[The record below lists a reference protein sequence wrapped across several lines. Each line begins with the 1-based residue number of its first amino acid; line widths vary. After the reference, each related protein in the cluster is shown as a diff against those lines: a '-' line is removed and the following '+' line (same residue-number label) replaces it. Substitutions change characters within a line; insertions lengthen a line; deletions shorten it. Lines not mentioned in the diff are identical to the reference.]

1 MDWHSSWSDRLSRLD
16 VDRECTAGS
25 SEDSCWLCDHLDDWN
40 SVLRAVQFRLVEEQ
54 PGKLCLRTWAR
65 ESPVDFNRNG
75 FPYDAAYVTAW
86 LPRKHWCVEEL
97 SLNRWDL
104 RPYGTAVPRPFPGLR
119 PSGLRKISMTGNYSP
134 GNAPFDWA
142 VVLDAMGPVEQLK
155 SLRCPKLAIS
165 DSLASKLAQLLS
177 ANASSIRELW
187 FSGCE
192 IGSRASDILFR
203 GISNCKTLVKLRFGV
218 NLSQNSLTLLT
229 KRLQSMETLEVL
241 TLREGHEE
249 DKNQTFASFG
259 QEHNMK
265 GLSAVGDLLRR
276 STSLKKFR
284 FQPLTPCGIRDCLAA
299 LETNT
304 ILSDLLISGRHFAQ
318 KNIDHDV
325 GVSLRSMLAKN
336 RELHSLT
343 LFSFR
348 VDYEAAVLI
357 SEGLQENSTLKTLCV
372 TSSKLSFPAELA
384 LYSALKKNTVVQL
397 QLDCYGCSV
406 AERRALS
413 AEVERNKWYNRVPME
428 WDDSH
433 AKGLSASLLDQSLCP
448 TDLCLDTRRFS
459 DESFSMLCNAL
470 ASSPH
475 IRSLKVVI
483 SHATLT
489 QVASLLKGLSD
500 NKSLRCVSLHE
511 TCNDNRGSSVVAS
524 QGLCFNDS
532 VAELSVIFVELDTM
546 HVELV
551 ALLLETNETLCKV
564 TLSCTRELEQEYVD
578 AISRALLQ
586 NKSITDFRFL
596 HGRSNADCSTACSR
610 KAVQRNVACL
620 DRAARFVLGQDMGK
634 ACAEAFELFEDKAS
648 LVPRVVSASGMS
660 QAQAERAVSSA
671 RQFIWANY
679 LIVTKVVCQKLECFA
694 ADSAQIDQLNDD
706 CWRAITRYLTV
717 SDVLDN

>member
-1 MDWHSSWSDRLSRLD
+1 MDEHSSWSDSLSRLD
-16 VDRECTAGS
+16 LDRECTAGS

-40 SVLRAVQFRLVEEQ
+40 SVLSAVQFRLVEGQ

-65 ESPVDFNRNG
+65 ETPVDFNRNG

-97 SLNRWDL
+97 HLNGRDL
-104 RPYGTAVPRPFPGLR
+104 RPYGTAVPRLFPGLR
-119 PSGLRKISMTGNYSP
+119 SSGLRKISITGSYSP
-134 GNAPFDWA
+134 GNASFDWA
-142 VVLDAMGPVEQLK
+142 VVLDAMGPLEQLR
-155 SLRCPKLAIS
+155 SLHCPKLTIS

-177 ANASSIRELW
+177 ANASSITELW
-187 FSGCE
+187 FSGST

-203 GISNCKTLVKLRFGV
+203 DISSCKTLRKLRFGV
-218 NLSQNSLTLLT
+218 NVSQNSLTLLT
-229 KRLQSMETLEVL
+229 KRLQSVETLQVL
-241 TLREGHEE
+241 TLREGREE
-249 DKNQTFASFG
+249 DEKQTFASFG

-265 GLSAVGDLLRR
+265 VWSAVGDLLRK

-284 FQPLTPCGIRDCLAA
+284 FQSLTPCGIADCLEA

-304 ILSDLLISGRHFAQ
+304 VLRDLLISGHHFAP
-318 KNIDHDV
+318 KRIDHDV
-325 GVSLRSMLAKN
+325 GMSLRSMLAKN
-336 RELHSLT
+336 RGLHSLT

-357 SEGLQENSTLKTLCV
+357 SEGLQENNTLKTLCV
-372 TSSKLSFPAELA
+372 TSSKLLFPAELA
-384 LYSALKKNTVVQL
+384 LYSALKKNTVVEL

-413 AEVERNKWYNRVPME
+413 AEVKRNKWYNRVPME

-433 AKGLSASLLDQSLCP
+433 AKSLCASLLDQSLCP
-448 TDLCLDTRRFS
+448 VDLCLDTSRFS
-459 DESFSMLCNAL
+459 DESFSMLCSAL
-470 ASSPH
+470 SSSPH
-475 IRSLKVVI
+475 ICGLKVVM
-483 SHATLT
+483 SHATQT
-489 QVASLLKGLSD
+489 QVASLHNVLSE
-500 NKSLRCVSLHE
+500 NKSLRCVALHE
-511 TCNDNRGSSVVAS
+511 ACYDNRGSSVVAS

-532 VAELSVIFVELDTM
+532 VAELSIIFEELDTM
-546 HVELV
+546 LVELV

-564 TLSCTRELEQEYVD
+564 SLLCTRELEPEYVD

-586 NKSITDFRFL
+586 NKFITDFRFL

-610 KAVQRNVACL
+610 RAVQRNVACL
-620 DRAARFVLGQDMGK
+620 DRAVCFVLGQDLGK

-648 LVPRVVSASGMS
+648 LVPRVVWASGMS
-660 QAQAERAVSSA
+660 RAQAERAVSSA

-679 LIVTKVVCQKLECFA
+679 LTITRVVCQKLECFA
-694 ADSAQIDQLNDD
+694 ADGTQIDQLNDD

-717 SDVLDN
+717 SDVVDN